1 MRLLGVLLS
10 IGLVLGLTVFVMDKV
25 NEQEQKTA
33 KDVGVRVLPGG
44 VVVPDTDAPAV
55 SGGGAIAPADTVACA
70 TAAQTTRDAEESYHV
85 LNGRY
90 ADLPTLVSS
99 GTIRQ
104 PSTVLYTIE
113 STDGFA
119 TFKLVGQ
126 AGCP

>member
-10 IGLVLGLTVFVMDKV
+10 IGLVLGLTLYVMDQV
-25 NEQEQKTA
+25 NRQEQKTT
-33 KDVGVRVLPGG
+33 KDVGVRVMPGG
-44 VVVPDTDAPAV
+44 IVVPGTDPAAV
-55 SGGGAIAPADTVACA
+55 SGGGAVDPAKTVACA
-70 TAAQTTRDAEESYHV
+70 TNAQSLRSAEDSYQA
-85 LNGRY
+85 LNGKY
-90 ADLPTLVSS
+90 ADLPTLVSAE
-99 GTIRQ
+99 IIHQ

>member
-1 MRLLGVLLS
+1 VRLLGVLLS

-25 NEQEQKTA
+25 NQQEQKTA

-44 VVVPDTDAPAV
+44 IVVPDSDAPVVA
-55 SGGGAIAPADTVACA
+55 GGGAVDPAQTVACA
-70 TAAQTTRDAEESYHV
+70 TTAQSLRTAEESYHV
-85 LNGRY
+85 LNGVY

-104 PSTVLYTIE
+104 PSTVLYKIE
-113 STDGFA
+113 STDGYA